1 MWSKMKP
8 WRSSKPRAS
17 IECAV
22 RLSATKLL
30 AGLALSVCLPAMA
43 ATLEEAEISGAWTGM
58 LTGADGSQAEVQID
72 FSPQGFPLYSYTT
85 NKGVER
91 QVKLSHVGQILE
103 YVPPG
108 GGVQRMVVKSLEK
121 GQGRLSVGI
130 AGSFERASQGY
141 MDQRQE
147 VALFEYQ
154 LTANGLNMRVTT
166 RSASHFGDKEM
177 IVGGDPDSAV
187 AEGLLQKLR

>member
-1 MWSKMKP
+1 MI
-8 WRSSKPRAS
+8 R
-17 IECAV
+17 
-22 RLSATKLL
+22 TLL
-30 AGLALSVCLPAMA
+30 ARVVLVIAVPAMA
-43 ATLEEAEISGAWTGM
+43 ATLEAAEMSGAWTGT

-72 FSPQGFPLYSYTT
+72 FSPQGLPLYSYTN
-85 NKGVER
+85 NKGVAR
-91 QVKLSHVGQILE
+91 QVELSHVGQTLE

-130 AGSFERASQGY
+130 VGSFERASQGY

-154 LTANGLNMRVTT
+154 LAADGLNMRVTT
-166 RSASHFGDKEM
+166 RSTSHFGDKET
-177 IVGGDPDSAV
+177 IVGGDPNSVV
-187 AEGLLQKLR
+187 AEGLLQRLR